1 MSLSGRLL
9 RSDMKLQNYLLVG
22 LTMLLSACSQD
33 PDTFSTQ
40 CIGNRVQLGTDFVQA
55 DREERRTYKF
65 KNQQLD
71 NFVCHWSK
79 DAIYCSQLQPGL
91 KTELI
96 IKRTYPSIVSEIQA
110 ASEKQSNV
118 FLGKC
123 ESQFKSL

>member
-1 MSLSGRLL
+1 MI
-9 RSDMKLQNYLLVG
+9 LQNCVLIG
-22 LTMLLSACSQD
+22 LTILTSACSQD
-33 PDTFSTQ
+33 PDTFSSQ
-40 CIGNRVQLGTDFVQA
+40 CIGNRVQLGSDFVQS

-79 DAIYCSQLQPGL
+79 EAIYCTQLQPTF

-96 IKRTYPSIVSEIQA
+96 IKRTYPSVVSEVQTG
-110 ASEKQSNV
+110 SEKQSVV

-123 ESQFKSL
+123 ESHFKSL